1 MPIYL
6 KLSTITGES
15 KAKRHV
21 GWIELT
27 SLSLSSTRE
36 VKNKISE
43 VKCTKNMDSTSAT
56 LMRLSVSGKPQPATV
71 DFVDA
76 EGKIYLQ
83 LQLENVLIASYSLSG
98 GAGGRPSESMTLNFT
113 GITIVKFSAD
123 VPDDAGTLLQDLLS
137 APTP

>member
-6 KLSTITGES
+6 KLSTVTGES
-15 KAKRHV
+15 NAKRHV

-27 SLSLSSTRE
+27 SLSLSFRGE
-36 VKNKISE
+36 VKDVSE
-43 VKCTKNMDSTSAT
+43 VSCTKNVDSTSAT

-71 DFVDA
+71 DFVDTT
-76 EGKIYLQ
+76 GRIHMH
-83 LQLENVLIASYSLSG
+83 LQLENVLIASYRLSG
-98 GAGGRPSESMTLNFT
+98 AAGGQPTESMTLNFT
-113 GITIVKFSAD
+113 KIIVTKFSAD